1 MTYINAPI
9 EKLLVIRL
17 IKSFPS
23 GCRKAVPEAVPK
35 ATRQN
40 RSSTRTL
47 ERWGYPI
54 VTNELVATVI
64 GTPAISLH
72 PQSQHLP
79 FKLALLNAPR
89 DARLK
94 SWLHVCT
101 WWRMRLDVFG
111 IHSLFPAVVSE
122 MTISTQP

>member
-1 MTYINAPI
+1 MP
-9 EKLLVIRL
+9 
-17 IKSFPS
+17 
-23 GCRKAVPEAVPK
+23 GAVPEV
-35 ATRQN
+35 TRQF
-40 RSSTRTL
+40 RSPTKDFKALELSNSTN
-47 ERWGYPI
+47 G
-54 VTNELVATVI
+54 LVARII
-64 GTPAISLH
+64 GAPAISFH

-101 WWRMRLDVFG
+101 WWSMRLDVFG